1 MKYAV
6 VTAVMALG
14 LSMLA
19 ESALA
24 DIYKCVSDSGH
35 VTYANA
41 GGKGCR
47 KLSVDRVTTSP
58 PPAANGAPRSA
69 SPAEFPRVGGTEQRA
84 RDNDRRR
91 ILESELATEEAA
103 LDKARAALTEQ
114 EGIRLG
120 DERNYQRVLDRLKPF
135 QDQVALHE
143 RNIEA
148 LRKELGNLR

>member
-1 MKYAV
+1 MKRSAIGLIACLVTVPAV
-6 VTAVMALG
+6 
-14 LSMLA
+14 
-19 ESALA
+19 A
-24 DIYKCVSDSGH
+24 DIYKCTDGTGH
-35 VTYANA
+35 VTYANS
-41 GGKGCR
+41 GGAGCR
-47 KLSVDRVTTSP
+47 KLAIDRVTTV
-58 PPAANGAPRSA
+58 PAAAPRSA
-69 SPAEFPRVGGTEQRA
+69 TPAEFPRVGGGEQRA

-91 ILESELATEEAA
+91 ILESELVSEEAA

-143 RNIEA
+143 RNVEA